1 MSFFCCIIVF
11 HVNYIKL
18 FLSCLKINFSY
29 TDETFNLKA
38 LQTKESEVPQLIGMG
53 LRDALTILENQ
64 KIGVKV
70 IGRGVIKKQSLTAGT
85 KVFKGSTI
93 TIELS

>member
-1 MSFFCCIIVF
+1 MQVIAKVLSLKTAITDEN
-11 HVNYIKL
+11 VNYVWAQ
-18 FLSCLKINFSY
+18 INN
-29 TDETFNLKA
+29 ETFNLKA

>member
-1 MSFFCCIIVF
+1 
-11 HVNYIKL
+11 
-18 FLSCLKINFSY
+18 
-29 TDETFNLKA
+29 
-38 LQTKESEVPQLIGMG
+38 MG